1 MDVNETSD
9 FPEACRSA
17 TEIDGLF
24 DELMIK
30 IFTYL
35 TVKEKM
41 GVERVCWRW
50 KHLVQRS
57 WSVQKTLHFQNMFK
71 RFGGMVT
78 FEALPGFWGQG
89 IKGIYF
95 NGTKAIF
102 G

>member
-78 FEALPGFWGQG
+78 FEALPVFWGAG
-89 IKGIYF
+89 DKGYLF
-95 NGTKAIF
+95 
-102 G
+102 